1 MVCNQDLIN
10 LEVKILVK
18 MNFDYNFSG
27 PIQALERF
35 MRILNYDLNNT
46 VSEMSL

>member
-1 MVCNQDLIN
+1 MVHNEDLKN
-10 LEVKILVK
+10 LEVKILEK
-18 MNFDYNFSG
+18 MNFDYNFPG

-35 MRILNYDLNNT
+35 MRILNYDLNKT